1 MEYPAINLAPIGY
14 KQGHYYDIVPGPY
27 DRWAI
32 KFGYTPNMSEEER
45 KSLLSE
51 SIKPEHM
58 FANDAEDMRS
68 AGYGI
73 DPRAMI
79 NDLTNAAITYSIQR
93 IQ

>member
-1 MEYPAINLAPIGY
+1 MGNKIWLHSKY
-14 KQGHYYDIVPGPY
+14 V
-27 DRWAI
+27 RR
-32 KFGYTPNMSEEER
+32 R
-45 KSLLSE
+45 KKISLSE

-79 NDLTNAAITYSIQR
+79 NDLTNDPITYSIQR
-93 IQ
+93 IQLVNDAQQKSSG